1 MPAIL
6 RRPSLAAFFFC
17 SWLHMLFQT
26 WPYLQS
32 AVPQFALAPATVFH
46 ALTWLSYS
54 FIYLLPALLLALLCR
69 RVAPAST
76 RALMLVAIATT
87 TLCLLFIQADRTI
100 YDLYNFHFNG
110 FVANLL
116 FTPGGLNSLGS
127 GQDTYIGVLIIVLR
141 TLAVQIA
148 LYWGCARLPES
159 FADGVA
165 SLQSG
170 RRLVY
175 AALAM
180 ALMQTLFYGISD
192 IRNDGTIL
200 ESAKVYPLYKRITFR
215 RVAQYMGVK
224 VGRTEHVNAAVG
236 SGTLHYPRNPVA
248 YAAVERP
255 PNIVMLVSES
265 MRWDQLSP
273 ELMPATWQFAQR
285 AQHFTQHYSSGNG
298 TREGL
303 FGMFYGL
310 YGSYWNTFL
319 YARKPPL
326 LMERLQA
333 LNYQLDLRTSAHF
346 TYPEFDKTLFA
357 SVPKQFQHDGDD
369 ALEPWRNDELNTD
382 GLLQFLKQR
391 DPNRPF
397 MTFLF
402 YNATHARY
410 SFPDSAIVKRP
421 YLENLNY
428 ASLSK
433 ASLAP
438 HIGELLNRY
447 GNASHSIDMQIGRV
461 LAYLEQND
469 LLDNTIVVVTG
480 DHGEEFMEKGFWG
493 HNSSFV
499 EQQTHTPMVVWM
511 PGKGHAEIDRL
522 SNHVDIATTLLQQL
536 GAPADSSDYSL
547 GRNLF
552 DDSPRPYIVISDWH
566 SIAVR
571 TADMNYRIPYI
582 NHGVDHWTP
591 ATRDDVPYAAGDA
604 VRVLEKNRSDILAAI
619 RNCSQFYSG
628 KRTKNPQDEPD
639 LNGDAKNIDTAQK
652 NANKKSENVSLL

>member
-1 MPAIL
+1 MPANV
-6 RRPSLAAFFFC
+6 RKASLATFIFC
-17 SWLHMLFQT
+17 SWLHMLFHT
-26 WPYLQS
+26 WAYLQS
-32 AVPQFALAPATVFH
+32 ALPSLSAGPTALFH
-46 ALTWLSYS
+46 ALTWLTYS
-54 FIYLLPALLLALLCR
+54 FVYLLPALLAAVLCR
-69 RVAPAST
+69 ALAPRRPRLQA
-76 RALMLVAIATT
+76 LVAVATS

-116 FTPGGLNSLGS
+116 FTPGGVNSLG
-127 GQDTYIGVLIIVLR
+127 GGNDTYLGVAFIVAR
-141 TLAVQIA
+141 TLALQAV
-148 LYWGCARLPES
+148 LYAASARLPAWLDERIG
-159 FADGVA
+159 AVRP
-165 SLQSG
+165 G
-170 RRLVY
+170 RQ
-175 AALAM
+175 LARI
-180 ALMQTLFYGISD
+180 AIVLAVVQTLFYGISD
-192 IRNDGTIL
+192 IRNDGAIL

-215 RVAQYMGVK
+215 GVAQQLGFK
-224 VGRTEHVNAAVG
+224 VGRTDRVNAAVG
-236 SGTLHYPRNPVA
+236 GGSLRYPRSPVA
-248 YAAVERP
+248 YAPVERP

-265 MRWDQLSP
+265 MRWDQLAP
-273 ELMPATWQFAQR
+273 DIMPATWQFAQR

-319 YARKPPL
+319 YAHKPPL

-346 TYPEFDKTLFA
+346 SYPEFDKTLFA
-357 SVPKQFQHDGDD
+357 GIPQQFQHDGDD
-369 ALEPWRNDELNTD
+369 ALEPWRNDEINTD
-382 GLLQFLKQR
+382 GLLQFLRQR
-391 DPNRPF
+391 DPSRPF

-410 SFPDSAIVKRP
+410 SFPESAVVKRP
-421 YLENLNY
+421 YLEHLNY
-428 ASLSK
+428 AGLSK

-447 GNASHSIDMQIGRV
+447 ANAAHSIDQQMARV
-461 LAYLEQND
+461 FAYLEENG
-469 LLDNTIVVVTG
+469 LLDNTIVIVTG

-511 PGKGHAEIDRL
+511 PGSKPARIDRL
-522 SNHVDIATTLLQQL
+522 TSHMDISTTLLQRL
-536 GAPADSSDYSL
+536 GAPADSRDYSL

-582 NHGVDHWTP
+582 NHGVDRWQP
-591 ATRDDVPYAAGDA
+591 ATQDDRPYAPADA
-604 VRVLEKNRSDILAAI
+604 ARILEKNRADILAAI
-619 RNCSQFYSG
+619 RNCSQFYTG
-628 KRTKNPQDEPD
+628 KRTAKPQDDSDPGATRRKVAG
-639 LNGDAKNIDTAQK
+639 N
-652 NANKKSENVSLL
+652 